1 VQGSLVLIAAAL
13 ALFPVVP
20 ALWVVGGVSA
30 LFGLGQGLNQ
40 PALQTR
46 LTSLVPAEAR
56 GVVLSMNGT
65 ILRLGQAVGP
75 LLTGVVLAAFGI
87 DAVFYASGAA
97 GLVLAGGAALL
108 IGDAED

>member
-1 VQGSLVLIAAAL
+1 
-13 ALFPVVP
+13 
-20 ALWVVGGVSA
+20 
-30 LFGLGQGLNQ
+30 LNQ

-75 LLTGVVLAAFGI
+75 LLTGMVLAAFGI
-87 DAVFYASGAA
+87 DAVFYTSGAA
-97 GLVLAGGAALL
+97 GLALAGGAALL
-108 IGDAED
+108 IGNATS